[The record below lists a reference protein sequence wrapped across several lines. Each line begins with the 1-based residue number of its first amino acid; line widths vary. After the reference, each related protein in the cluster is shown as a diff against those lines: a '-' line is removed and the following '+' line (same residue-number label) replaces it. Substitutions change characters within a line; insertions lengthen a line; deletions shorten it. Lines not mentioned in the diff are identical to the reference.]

1 MTAYEFGIAEK
12 IHAKR
17 YPFFSL
23 IMAAMMHGGYGDG
36 YILKDHWPHIYS
48 ELHARL
54 NDYSP
59 FLVMDK
65 AQTTFSG
72 EKWEDI

>member
-1 MTAYEFGIAEK
+1 MSLYEYIIAEK

-36 YILKDHWPHIYS
+36 YRLKDQWPHI
-48 ELHARL
+48 HAEMRSRMNHEEPYRVL
-54 NDYSP
+54 
-59 FLVMDK
+59 DK
-65 AQTTFSG
+65 NQTSIDVKQW
-72 EKWEDI
+72 EKR